1 MAKKKT
7 TKSGTA
13 ANVKKIYHNDSYV
26 IATAMRLY
34 QSGQRTSPISIY
46 HEIKGKLK
54 LPSMYDFASGDAI
67 KEIMKE
73 EGWIWDM
80 NEEGWA
86 SER

>member
-34 QSGQRTSPISIY
+34 
-46 HEIKGKLK
+46 
-54 LPSMYDFASGDAI
+54 
-67 KEIMKE
+67 
-73 EGWIWDM
+73 
-80 NEEGWA
+80 
-86 SER
+86 